1 MQAIPHR
8 VLIALLARTKLP
20 RVNHCVLYAL
30 QESMAHLQDRLVKA
44 QHAQVLVQLALLPLQ
59 EAMQLMI
66 VKRVLPA
73 RTLLEVQTAYL

>member
-1 MQAIPHR
+1 
-8 VLIALLARTKLP
+8 
-20 RVNHCVLYAL
+20 
-30 QESMAHLQDRLVKA
+30 MAHLQDRLVKA